1 MKLRGRA
8 LILALLLWAA
18 PVVAVAAEWPDV
30 LPLVKKSTV
39 EIASSAGACTG
50 FVIDNEKDLVLTAAH
65 CDGPKDT
72 LFADNLKAEVKAKDD
87 KNDLMV
93 LYVKDI
99 DRPALKLAQRD
110 PMVGQEV
117 ASFGWGYAMQ
127 EPLFRVAHISAKNV
141 ALERAHYVAI
151 DASFVPGQSGGPV
164 VDKDGNVVMVVQLG
178 NSISGFGVGAE
189 ILEDKVGRFFEKAK

>member
-1 MKLRGRA
+1 MRI
-8 LILALLLWAA
+8 ILALAVVLGMSVSSLFAA
-18 PVVAVAAEWPDV
+18 AWPDV
-30 LPLVKKSTV
+30 LVIVKQSTI
-39 EIASSAGACTG
+39 EIANTTGACTG
-50 FVIDNEKDLVLTAAH
+50 FVIDNERDYVLTAAH
-65 CDGPKDT
+65 CDGEK

-87 KNDLMV
+87 KSDLMV

-99 DRPALKLAQRD
+99 ERPALKLALRD

-141 ALERAHYVAI
+141 ALERAHYIAI

-164 VDKDGNVVMVVQLG
+164 VDTDGHVVMVVQLG

-189 ILEDKVGRFFEKAK
+189 VIEDKMGRFFSKK